1 MKGRGEED
9 GDRRCAGS
17 SRVERNSS
25 GRERDSAQKPKAG
38 RRSRLPRVII
48 VAG

>member
-1 MKGRGEED
+1 MAVCGVEQGGEEEL
-9 GDRRCAGS
+9 GKG
-17 SRVERNSS
+17 
-25 GRERDSAQKPKAG
+25 DSAQKPKAG